1 MGKLEDMAL
10 LVAVVEAG
18 GLSAA
23 GRRMGLSAATMTA
36 RLKAIEERYQT
47 RLFHRSTRAI
57 TMTRA
62 GEEFYHAALRV
73 LEEMNH
79 AESLLTQK
87 KGCSAVISAFRPPLI
102 LADSTSARRCSIFP
116 ASIRQ

>member
-23 GRRMGLSAATMTA
+23 GRHMGLSPATMTA

-73 LEEMNH
+73 RM
-79 AESLLTQK
+79 K
-87 KGCSAVISAFRPPLI
+87 
-102 LADSTSARRCSIFP
+102 
-116 ASIRQ
+116 

>member
-23 GRRMGLSAATMTA
+23 GRHMGLSPATMTA

-57 TMTRA
+57 TMTRTDWPVLHVA
-62 GEEFYHAALRV
+62 GDALAGGGADR
-73 LEEMNH
+73 H
-79 AESLLTQK
+79 DA
-87 KGCSAVISAFRPPLI
+87 GAVVDGDRDAGDER
-102 LADSTSARRCSIFP
+102 T
-116 ASIRQ
+116 